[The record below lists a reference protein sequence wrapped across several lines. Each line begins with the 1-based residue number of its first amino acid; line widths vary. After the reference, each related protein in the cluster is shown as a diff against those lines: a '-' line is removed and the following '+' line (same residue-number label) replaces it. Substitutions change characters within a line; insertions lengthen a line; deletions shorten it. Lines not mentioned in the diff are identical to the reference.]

1 MNYKKLLV
9 YAPTKAIFETAL
21 ANSVADQNCVAYIE
35 EPRMI
40 WAQGNYYP
48 CPYTKEE
55 IDQLIQNNKDE
66 FEQIITELKGNV
78 TEEYNTLEKI
88 ENKIKEEVSRAQQKE
103 TELDTK
109 IEAETTRAQDAEN
122 ALDQKLGEEI
132 ERAKSAESALDQKL
146 GEEINRAKEAEQT
159 LTEGLDDANES
170 IQDIRD
176 TYLPLA
182 GGTMTGAIKYGN
194 VTIKDSYIA
203 TKTTTDNARLSNF
216 GLLSIS
222 EAQRGNPK
230 LGIIVSSKVFDQVG
244 LGTTKPGL
252 NIFSP
257 DDSRKTFYTID
268 GVTIS
273 GKTATDLLN
282 AAGGTIN
289 IDDKFNEELSGYLP
303 LSGGT
308 ITGNLTL
315 TGDLVLNKGLL
326 VNDNGT
332 LFTTPVRVFS
342 GNNSRLLVTGNTGGL
357 GTPGVSLKGT
367 GQIQVGYLNEQSDK
381 LSINKD
387 GITIPNKTAT
397 DLLNAAGG
405 TTAIADLASN
415 YVTLDTDQTVTGLKN
430 FNQGV
435 LITSRLTESTPED
448 VIIGAQLANIA
459 NPSIGINV
467 AGNDN
472 FGIFTGGSFD
482 KGFAVIASGDNS
494 SSNAE
499 PIFVAQT
506 NTETATITKLIT
518 LMDATGNQ
526 KFNQVTAT
534 GYTIEGKTASD
545 LLIANG
551 STTILKTIGG
561 ESLLGEGNIEITTN
575 EDIEAL
581 FI

>member
-1 MNYKKLLV
+1 MAVDKTKDIQVGGTLHSIATGNIIAHADEVMDEDYGKRQSVINQELSNRLTEELKGYLPLTGGTMN
-9 YAPTKAIFETAL
+9 
-21 ANSVADQNCVAYIE
+21 
-35 EPRMI
+35 
-40 WAQGNYYP
+40 GNITFP
-48 CPYTKEE
+48 NTLG
-55 IDQLIQNNKDE
+55 ILIQN
-66 FEQIITELKGNV
+66 
-78 TEEYNTLEKI
+78 
-88 ENKIKEEVSRAQQKE
+88 
-103 TELDTK
+103 
-109 IEAETTRAQDAEN
+109 
-122 ALDQKLGEEI
+122 
-132 ERAKSAESALDQKL
+132 
-146 GEEINRAKEAEQT
+146 
-159 LTEGLDDANES
+159 
-170 IQDIRD
+170 
-176 TYLPLA
+176 
-182 GGTMTGAIKYGN
+182 
-194 VTIKDSYIA
+194 
-203 TKTTTDNARLSNF
+203 KTN
-216 GLLSIS
+216 
-222 EAQRGNPK
+222 
-230 LGIIVSSKVFDQVG
+230 
-244 LGTTKPGL
+244 
-252 NIFSP
+252 
-257 DDSRKTFYTID
+257 
-268 GVTIS
+268 
-273 GKTATDLLN
+273 TDLLN
-282 AAGGTIN
+282 AAGGTTTIDTVRDGLATKDEVDEAVNDIN
-289 IDDKFNEELSGYLP
+289 DSIQNVKDTYLP
-303 LSGGT
+303 LSGG
-308 ITGNLTL
+308 TL
-315 TGDLVLNKGLL
+315 TGDLVLNEDLL
-326 VNDNGT
+326 VNKGLQVTDGEA
-332 LFTTPVRVFS
+332 LFTTSVRVFS
-342 GNNSRLLVTGNTGGL
+342 GNNSQLQVTGNTTGL

-561 ESLLGEGNIEITTN
+561 ESLLGEGNIETTTN